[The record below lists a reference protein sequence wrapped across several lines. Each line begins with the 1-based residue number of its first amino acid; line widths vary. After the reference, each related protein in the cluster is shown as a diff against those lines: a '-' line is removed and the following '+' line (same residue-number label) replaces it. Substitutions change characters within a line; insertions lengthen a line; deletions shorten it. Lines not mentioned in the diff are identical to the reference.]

1 MTTTRSLT
9 ETCDRLLDIVG
20 RLEPAA
26 EAAAV
31 ASSGPDA
38 LTRFAES
45 FIHQNVA
52 EDDAGISLRVVLDG
66 RSASAGTTRVDD
78 EALELVAQRAL
89 DAARLRPPDPD
100 WPGLAPPAPLPPGA
114 ADAHWDDATAAAT
127 PDQRAEIVRAFVD
140 AGPGLAAAG
149 YVSTKGKHVAFANS
163 LGQRL
168 TARSTQAE
176 LDGIHRSKAGD
187 GSGRGA
193 SVRIADLD
201 GAAAGARA
209 AAKASRQDDA
219 IDIEPGGYEVVL
231 EPGCVANILLFLGYA
246 GFNAKSVADGLS
258 FVHLGEQQFDDAVHL
273 VDDALDP
280 RTVGYPYDAEGTPK
294 RRVELVAHGV
304 TSAVVHDRRTAKKA
318 GVESTGHA
326 TGDEASGAIPANMM
340 LEGGSASTDELIASV
355 ERGLLVTDFHY
366 TRILD
371 PKTQVVTGLTRN
383 GVFLIEAGVV
393 SRAVKNLRFT
403 QSFVAALGPGKVR
416 GVGNDAQ
423 LIAGSQLGAAAHVPS
438 LHLASWNFTGGAR
451 G

>member
-1 MTTTRSLT
+1 MTAARTPT
-9 ETCDRLLDIVG
+9 ESCDRLLEIVA
-20 RLEPAA
+20 RIEPSA
-26 EAAAV
+26 EAAAL

-52 EDDAGISLRVVLDG
+52 EDDSGITLRVVLDG
-66 RSASAGTTRVDD
+66 RSATAGTTRADD
-78 EALELVAQRAL
+78 DALEAVAQRAL
-89 DAARLRPPDPD
+89 AAARLRPPDPD
-100 WPGLAPPAPLPPGA
+100 WPGLAPPVSLTPGA
-114 ADAHWDDATAAAT
+114 DSAHWDDATAAAT
-127 PDQRAEIVRAFVD
+127 PDERAAIVRAFVD

-149 YVSTKGKHVAFANS
+149 YIATKGKHAAFSNS

-168 TARSTQAE
+168 TARSTQAA

-193 SVRIADLD
+193 SVRVADID
-201 GAAAGARA
+201 GSAAGARA
-209 AAKASRQDDA
+209 AAKASKQEGA
-219 IDIEPGGYEVVL
+219 IDMEPGTYEVVL

-258 FVHLGEQQFDDAVHL
+258 FVHLGEQQFDTSIHL

-326 TGDEASGAIPANMM
+326 TGDEAAGAMPANIL
-340 LEGGSASTDELIASV
+340 LEGGDASPDELIASV

-383 GVFLIEAGVV
+383 GVFLIENGVV
-393 SRAVKNLRFT
+393 TTAVKNLRFT
-403 QSFVAALGPGKVR
+403 QSFVAALGPGKVKAI
-416 GVGNDAQ
+416 GNDAQ
-423 LIAGSQLGAAAHVPS
+423 LVSGSQLGAASHVPS